1 MTLRRRI
8 ERLTEW
14 ADESRAMQV
23 AEELAQ
29 EIGGSVQVL
38 AAQALQDFRDLNAL
52 VSLGLTV
59 EEAVRRFAEEQNLD
73 AEAILAG
80 MAKAAARAGS
90 DTGRPVESE

>member
-1 MTLRRRI
+1 MLYIRRVYSH
-8 ERLTEW
+8 LQ
-14 ADESRAMQV
+14 SRHQRV
-23 AEELAQ
+23 VVLD
-29 EIGGSVQVL
+29 SLVQVL